1 MPVFIGLNEIPIIR
15 IFYKVIITNV
25 LLSNKAAQQ
34 RSYCAKLSAEVDSA
48 DEKVK
53 KEKGKEKRK
62 RKKME
67 ERGVAEHQRLLLDS
81 MVEDQREM
89 EFAVERKIV
98 NFAPLSKLDRP

>member
-1 MPVFIGLNEIPIIR
+1 MPVFIGLNEIPIIKIR

-53 KEKGKEKRK
+53 KTKRK
-62 RKKME
+62 TKKKKKE
-67 ERGVAEHQRLLLDS
+67 NEGERCG
-81 MVEDQREM
+81 
-89 EFAVERKIV
+89 
-98 NFAPLSKLDRP
+98 